1 MAWRWNAQKVLSES
15 EESRSHPD
23 HIQHLITYCQHN
35 SLLSQFPSGSQI
47 ELAKNMELVQLNKD
61 QPVFSQG
68 DAMTSSSFL
77 YIILQGKLTVYRN
90 EDFETLRKENETI
103 AEWWSSSGGSIDNI
117 FYGRQLGN
125 VTRDAVCGE
134 NLLKI
139 SARPASILASEN
151 TLAIRIELGVLW
163 HCLEEHP
170 DVVITSKSILDIVK
184 IKPGIEGRS
193 YGDSMY
199 LAGWLRQLRFFR
211 QLPPNVLIMCS
222 KHAYLK
228 RYSNGTV
235 IDEHHDQETMKNM
248 YVIIKGTVE
257 VRLMENKQKLQAT
270 GEYEVKM
277 ERASRNGM

>member
-1 MAWRWNAQKVLSES
+1 MLFRISLQNSFRQILNHHQLVRDCKQQILHT
-15 EESRSHPD
+15 RHSHK
-23 HIQHLITYCQHN
+23 ILKHLCTLKQNHE
-35 SLLSQFPSGSQI
+35 QI
-47 ELAKNMELVQLNKD
+47 
-61 QPVFSQG
+61 
-68 DAMTSSSFL
+68 
-77 YIILQGKLTVYRN
+77 
-90 EDFETLRKENETI
+90 
-103 AEWWSSSGGSIDNI
+103 
-117 FYGRQLGN
+117 
-125 VTRDAVCGE
+125 TRDAVCGE

-151 TLAIRIELGVLW
+151 TLAIKIELGVLW

-235 IDEHHDQETMKNM
+235 IDEHH
-248 YVIIKGTVE
+248 GT
-257 VRLMENKQKLQAT
+257 LMSSNFC
-270 GEYEVKM
+270 
-277 ERASRNGM
+277 